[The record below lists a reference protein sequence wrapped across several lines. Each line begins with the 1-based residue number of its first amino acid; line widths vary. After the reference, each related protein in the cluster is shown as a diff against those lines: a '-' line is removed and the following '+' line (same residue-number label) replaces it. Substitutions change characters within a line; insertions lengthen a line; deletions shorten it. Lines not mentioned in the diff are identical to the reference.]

1 MKRVTLII
9 SSAFV
14 AMLATAGTALAQANY
29 PPDDVLPTG
38 GQAPAGGPAADAG
51 GGVAFTGGDVSFTA
65 VAFAILLVVGVTAL
79 VVARR
84 RAARL
89 AG

>member
-1 MKRVTLII
+1 MKRATLII
-9 SSAFV
+9 SSAFLTV
-14 AMLATAGTALAQANY
+14 LATAGTALAQADY
-29 PPDDVLPTG
+29 PPSVLPTG
-38 GQAPAGGPAADAG
+38 GQNPNGGPAAD

-65 VAFAILLVVGVTAL
+65 IAFAVLLVAGITAL